1 MRRLSPWLPRRLGP
15 QLVALTTLAM
25 LLAIGGHAAWVLR
38 EQSDRLASGL
48 KDHAQALAQNL
59 AVSSAGP
66 LVQLELDRIEDLLV
80 RASRFPDVTDLRLID
95 PAGRVLSQVRHLP
108 GAEPERVFNL
118 AKTPSH
124 VPPAGPAS
132 AAIET
137 VDGTPTMVAWAPVVA
152 GTRLGWIRVELSTA
166 GLDVARLQDLRT
178 SLYAALIAMLGSWAL
193 VQLFLRRPIEALQNA
208 HGFALQLDHAKGQR
222 LEVMVA
228 PLEIE
233 DLQRALDTASVQLE
247 AQRRDLEVTIEKDLR
262 LEADFRVAKQAAI
275 ERTQFMARMSHEI
288 RTPMNAIIGMTY
300 LALQT
305 PLDERQHNH
314 IDKAHRAAQN
324 LLGILN
330 DVLDFS
336 KIEAG
341 KLRVE
346 SVPFRIDDVLQDVV
360 DMLAFRAADKG
371 LEFLLDV
378 GADVPSTLVG
388 DPLRLLQVLA
398 NLCSNAIKFTDQGS
412 VLVSVR
418 LREQDAAHITLE
430 IAVRDSGI
438 GMTTQQQEG
447 LFQNY
452 SQAEDS
458 TTRLYGGTG
467 LGLAIS
473 RALVELMGGRI
484 WAESQAGF
492 GSTFRFESQFGV
504 AETELE
510 RRGDYLPAVAGKR
523 VLLAD
528 DSASALE
535 ITTSMALRMGL
546 IADSAL
552 SGEQAL
558 RLFEQALHS
567 GQAHEFV
574 VLDWRMPHMDGIETA
589 QKIHAAATAHA
600 LAAGTKPELPSIV
613 IVTSFGSEEVMT
625 SAHEMGVEVDAALG
639 KPFTLS
645 GLQGAMA
652 RACRTRESFDAPP
665 VPAPQE
671 AAPLPASEP
680 VGGPTLRGTR
690 ILVVEDNEFNQEL
703 ASMVL
708 EMDGA
713 TVELAND
720 GEQALERLA
729 RAPHFDAVLMDCQ
742 MPVMDGY
749 IATQCIRQRPE
760 LAGLLVV
767 ALTAEVSEDTSQ
779 KIMDAGMDDHIAK
792 PFDPPAMVAKLARL
806 INERRLPQA

>member
-1 MRRLSPWLPRRLGP
+1 MKRLGPWLPQRLGP
-15 QLVALTTLAM
+15 QLVMLTTLAM

-48 KDHAQALAQNL
+48 KDHAQALAENL

-80 RASRFPDVTDLRLID
+80 RASRFPDVIDLRLID
-95 PAGRVLSQVRHLP
+95 PAGRVLSQVKRAP
-108 GAEPERVFNL
+108 GAEPERVFDL
-118 AKTPSH
+118 VKTPGH
-124 VPPAGPAS
+124 TPRAGPAS
-132 AAIET
+132 ASIET
-137 VDGTPTMVAWAPVVA
+137 VDGTHTMVAWAPVVA
-152 GTRLGWIRVELSTA
+152 GTQLGWIRAELSTA
-166 GLDVARLQDLRT
+166 GLEVARLQALRT
-178 SLYAALIAMLGSWAL
+178 SLYAALIAVLGAWAL
-193 VQLFLRRPIEALQNA
+193 VQLFLRRPIKALQNA
-208 HGFALQLDHAKGQR
+208 HGFALQLDQANGRR
-222 LEVMVA
+222 LEVMGA

-233 DLQRALDTASVQLE
+233 DLQRALDSASVQLE
-247 AQRRDLEVTIEKDLR
+247 AQRRDLEVTLEKDLR
-262 LEADFRVAKQAAI
+262 LEADFRVAKQAAM

-360 DMLAFRAADKG
+360 DMLAYRAGDKG

-412 VLVSVR
+412 VRVSVR
-418 LREQDAAHITLE
+418 LREQDAAGITLE
-430 IAVRDSGI
+430 IAVSDSGI
-438 GMTTQQQEG
+438 GMTPQQQEG
-447 LFQNY
+447 LFQDY

-473 RALVELMGGRI
+473 RALVELMGGHI
-484 WAESQAGF
+484 GVESQAGG
-492 GSTFRFESQFGV
+492 GSTFHFDGRFGV

-510 RRGDYLPAVAGKR
+510 RRGDDLPTVAGKR

-546 IADSAL
+546 VADSAL

-558 RLFEQALHS
+558 RVFEQALQR
-567 GQAHEFV
+567 GEPHEFV
-574 VLDWRMPHMDGIETA
+574 ILDWRMPHMDGIETA
-589 QKIHAAATAHA
+589 QKIHNAATAHA
-600 LAAGTKPELPSIV
+600 LAAGTPPELPSIV
-613 IVTSFGSEEVMT
+613 IVTSYGSEEVMT
-625 SAHEMGVEVDAALG
+625 SARDMGVEVDAALG

-645 GLQGAMA
+645 GLQGALA
-652 RACRTRESFDAPP
+652 RACRTRASFDAL
-665 VPAPQE
+665 
-671 AAPLPASEP
+671 AAPTLQQAAPVSATEP
-680 VGGPTLRGTR
+680 VDSPSLRGTR
-690 ILVVEDNEFNQEL
+690 LLVVEDNEFNPEQ
-703 ASMVL
+703 ACMVL

-729 RAPHFDAVLMDCQ
+729 REPRFDAVLMDCQ

-749 IATQCIRQRPE
+749 TATQRIRQRPE

-767 ALTAEVSEDTSQ
+767 ALTAEVSEDIDQ
-779 KIMDAGMDDHIAK
+779 KILDAGMDDRIAK
-792 PFDPPAMVAKLARL
+792 PFDPPEMVATLVRL

>member
-15 QLVALTTLAM
+15 QLVVLTTLAM
-25 LLAIGGHAAWVLR
+25 LLGIGGHAAWVLHD
-38 EQSDRLASGL
+38 QSQRLVVGL
-48 KDHAQALAQNL
+48 KDHAQALAENL

-66 LVQLELDRIEDLLV
+66 LVQLELDRIEDLLL
-80 RASRFPDVTDLRLID
+80 RASNFPDVTGLRLID
-95 PAGRVLSQVRHLP
+95 PTGHVLSQVRHAP
-108 GAEPERVFNL
+108 GAPPERVFG
-118 AKTPSH
+118 ATD
-124 VPPAGPAS
+124 PAGNAPPGGQAS
-132 AAIET
+132 VAIET
-137 VDGTPTMVAWAPVVA
+137 VDGRDTMVAWAPVVA
-152 GTRLGWIRVELSTA
+152 GAQLGWIRAELSTA
-166 GLDVARLQDLRT
+166 ELEEARLGALRA
-178 SLYAALIAMLGSWAL
+178 SLYAALIAVLGSWGL
-193 VQLFLRRPIEALQNA
+193 VKLFLRRPIEALRNA
-208 HGFALQLDHAKGQR
+208 HEFALQLDQANGQR
-222 LEVMVA
+222 LEVMLA

-247 AQRRDLEVTIEKDLR
+247 AQRHDLELTIEKELR
-262 LEADFRVAKQAAI
+262 LEQDFRVAKQAAL

-288 RTPMNAIIGMTY
+288 RTPMNAVIGMTY

-305 PLDERQHNH
+305 PLDERQRNH
-314 IDKAHRAAQN
+314 IDKANRAAQN

-346 SVPFRIDDVLQDVV
+346 AVPFRLDDVLQDVV

-378 GADVPSTLVG
+378 SADVPPTLVG

-418 LREQDAAHITLE
+418 LRALDAKNITLD

-438 GMTTQQQEG
+438 GMTSLQQEG

-452 SQAEDS
+452 SQADTS
-458 TTRLYGGTG
+458 TSRLYGGTG

-473 RALVELMGGRI
+473 RALVDLMGGRI
-484 WAESQAGF
+484 WVESQPGF
-492 GSTFRFESQFGV
+492 GSTFRFESHFGV
-504 AETELE
+504 PEAELE
-510 RRGDYLPAVAGKR
+510 RRGEYLPAIAGKR

-528 DSASALE
+528 DCASALE
-535 ITTSMALRMGL
+535 ITTLMALRLGL
-546 IADSAL
+546 IVDSAH

-558 RLFEQALHS
+558 HLFEQALHS
-567 GQAHEFV
+567 GHPHDIV
-574 VLDWRMPHMDGIETA
+574 ILDWRMPQMDGIETA
-589 QKIHAAATAHA
+589 QGIHAVAEAHA
-600 LAAGTKPELPSIV
+600 LGNGSKPHQPAIV
-613 IVTSFGSEEVMT
+613 IVTSFGSEDVMA
-625 SAHEMGVEVDAALG
+625 SAGDVGAAIDAALG

-645 GLQGAMA
+645 GLQGALA
-652 RACRTRESFDAPP
+652 RAWQTRVDQDAPP
-665 VPAPQE
+665 APRQQAPAE
-671 AAPLPASEP
+671 LVVAPS
-680 VGGPTLRGTR
+680 GGLALADRR

-703 ASMVL
+703 ACMVL

-713 TVELAND
+713 TVELAAD
-720 GEQALERLA
+720 GQQALDRLA
-729 RAPHFDAVLMDCQ
+729 REPRFDAVLMDCQ

-749 IATQCIRQRPE
+749 VATQRIRRRPE

-767 ALTAEVSEDTSQ
+767 ALTAEVSEGGHQ
-779 KIMDAGMDDHIAK
+779 KMLDAGMDDHISK
-792 PFDPPAMVAKLARL
+792 PFDPPAMVAMLAKL
-806 INERRLPQA
+806 INERRLANA

>member
-15 QLVALTTLAM
+15 QLVVLTTLAM
-25 LLAIGGHAAWVLR
+25 LLAIGGHAVWVLR
-38 EQSDRLASGL
+38 EQSDRLVSGL
-48 KDHAQALAQNL
+48 KDHAQALAENL

-66 LVQLELDRIEDLLV
+66 LVQLELDRIEDLLL
-80 RASRFPDVTDLRLID
+80 RASNFPDVTGLRLID
-95 PAGRVLSQVRHLP
+95 PAGRVLSQVRHVP
-108 GAEPERVFNL
+108 GTAPERVFDTFAAADN
-118 AKTPSH
+118 A
-124 VPPAGPAS
+124 PPGGRAQVAL
-132 AAIET
+132 ET
-137 VDGTPTMVAWAPVVA
+137 VEGRETMVAWAPVAA
-152 GTRLGWIRVELSTA
+152 GSQLGWIRAELSTA
-166 GLDVARLQDLRT
+166 TLEEARLDALRS
-178 SLYAALIAMLGSWAL
+178 SLYAALIAVLGSWVL
-193 VQLFLRRPIEALQNA
+193 VKLFLRRPIEALQNA
-208 HGFALQLDHAKGQR
+208 HAFALQLDQSNGQR
-222 LEVMVA
+222 LEVMLA

-247 AQRRDLEVTIEKDLR
+247 AQRHDLEVTIEKDLR
-262 LEADFRVAKQAAI
+262 LEADFRVAKQAAM

-305 PLDERQHNH
+305 PLDDRQRNH
-314 IDKAHRAAQN
+314 IDKANRAAQN

-346 SVPFRIDDVLQDVV
+346 AVPFRLDDVLQDVV
-360 DMLAFRAADKG
+360 DMLAFRASDKG

-378 GADVPSTLVG
+378 SADVPSTLVG

-418 LREQDAAHITLE
+418 LRAQDTSDITLD

-438 GMTTQQQEG
+438 GLTSLQQEG
-447 LFQNY
+447 LFQTYN
-452 SQAEDS
+452 QAEVS

-484 WAESQAGF
+484 WVESQPGF
-492 GSTFRFESQFGV
+492 GSTFRFECHFGV
-504 AETELE
+504 PEAELE
-510 RRGDYLPAVAGKR
+510 RRGEYLPAMAGKR

-535 ITTSMALRMGL
+535 ITTSMALRLGL
-546 IADSAL
+546 IVDSAHG
-552 SGEQAL
+552 GEQAL
-558 RLFEQALHS
+558 HLFERGLHS
-567 GQAHEFV
+567 GNPHDIV
-574 VLDWRMPHMDGIETA
+574 IVDWRMPQMDGIETA
-589 QKIHAAATAHA
+589 QRIHAAAKARA
-600 LAAGTKPELPSIV
+600 QGTGGKPRLPAIV
-613 IVTSFGSEEVMT
+613 IVTSFGSEEVMA
-625 SAHEMGVEVDAALG
+625 SAGDVGAVIDAALG

-645 GLQGAMA
+645 GLQGALA
-652 RACRTRESFDAPP
+652 RAWQARTDHDAPP
-665 VPAPQE
+665 SQVELA
-671 AAPLPASEP
+671 EP
-680 VGGPTLRGTR
+680 VVEPSGSLALSGRR

-703 ASMVL
+703 ACMVL

-720 GEQALERLA
+720 GQQALDRLT
-729 RAPHFDAVLMDCQ
+729 REPRFDAVLMDCQ

-749 IATQCIRQRPE
+749 IATQCIRRRPE
-760 LAGLLVV
+760 LAGLLVI
-767 ALTAEVSEDTSQ
+767 ALTAEVSEGGHQ
-779 KIMDAGMDDHIAK
+779 KILDAGMDDHISK
-792 PFDPPAMVAKLARL
+792 PFDPPAMVAMLARL
-806 INERRLPQA
+806 INERRLANA

>member
-1 MRRLSPWLPRRLGP
+1 MRRLGPWLPRRLGP
-15 QLVALTTLAM
+15 QLVVLTTLAM

-48 KDHAQALAQNL
+48 KEHAQALAENL

-66 LVQLELDRIEDLLV
+66 LVQLELDRIEDLLL
-80 RASRFPDVTDLRLID
+80 RASNFPDVSGLRLID
-95 PAGRVLSQVRHLP
+95 PKGRVLSQVRHVS
-108 GAEPERVFNL
+108 GAEPERVFEAAAASEN
-118 AKTPSH
+118 A
-124 VPPAGPAS
+124 PPAGRAS

-137 VDGTPTMVAWAPVVA
+137 VDGRDTMVAWAPVAA
-152 GTRLGWIRVELSTA
+152 GAQLGWIRVELSTA
-166 GLDVARLQDLRT
+166 ALKEARLDALRT
-178 SLYAALIAMLGSWAL
+178 SLYAALIAVLASWGL
-193 VQLFLRRPIEALQNA
+193 VKLFLRRPIEALQNA
-208 HGFALQLDHAKGQR
+208 HAFALQLDQANGQR
-222 LEVMVA
+222 LELMSA

-233 DLQRALDTASVQLE
+233 DLQRALDSASVQLE
-247 AQRRDLEVTIEKDLR
+247 TQRRDLEVTIEKDLR
-262 LEADFRVAKQAAI
+262 LEQDFRVAKQAAM

-305 PLDERQHNH
+305 PLDERQRNH
-314 IDKAHRAAQN
+314 VDKAHRAAQN

-346 SVPFRIDDVLQDVV
+346 SVPFRLDDVLQDVV
-360 DMLAFRAADKG
+360 DMLAYRAGDKG

-378 GADVPSTLVG
+378 SADVPATLVG

-398 NLCSNAIKFTDQGS
+398 NLCSNAIKFTDHGS

-418 LREQDAAHITLE
+418 LRELDATNITLD

-438 GMTTQQQEG
+438 GLTSQQQEG

-452 SQAEDS
+452 NQADTN

-484 WAESQAGF
+484 WVESQPGF
-492 GSTFRFESQFGV
+492 GSTFRFESHFGV
-504 AETELE
+504 PEADLE
-510 RRGDYLPAVAGKR
+510 RRGEYLPAIAGKR

-535 ITTSMALRMGL
+535 ITASMALRLGL
-546 IADSAL
+546 IVDSAH
-552 SGEQAL
+552 SGDQAL
-558 RLFEQALHS
+558 YLFEQALQS
-567 GQAHEFV
+567 GHPHDIV
-574 VLDWRMPHMDGIETA
+574 ILDWRMPQMDGIETA
-589 QKIHAAATAHA
+589 QRIHAAAAAHGHGVR
-600 LAAGTKPELPSIV
+600 LKSQLPCIV
-613 IVTSFGSEEVMT
+613 IVTSFGSEEVMA
-625 SAHEMGVEVDAALG
+625 SAGDVDVVVDAALG

-645 GLQGAMA
+645 GLQGALA
-652 RACRTRESFDAPP
+652 RAWRLRASSDAEPSTP
-665 VPAPQE
+665 QAP
-671 AAPLPASEP
+671 AAPAAVPSSSLALS
-680 VGGPTLRGTR
+680 GTR

-703 ASMVL
+703 VCMVL
-708 EMDGA
+708 EMEGA

-720 GEQALERLA
+720 GEQALERLS
-729 RAPHFDAVLMDCQ
+729 REPSFDAVLMDCQ
-742 MPVMDGY
+742 MPVMNGY
-749 IATQCIRQRPE
+749 IATQHIRQRPE
-760 LAGLLVV
+760 LADLLVV
-767 ALTAEVSEDTSQ
+767 ALTAEVSEGGHQ
-779 KIMDAGMDDHIAK
+779 KMLDAGMDDHIAK
-792 PFDPPAMVAKLARL
+792 PFDPPAMVAMLARL
-806 INERRLPQA
+806 INEKRLAQA

>member
-1 MRRLSPWLPRRLGP
+1 MTRLRRWLPRRLGP

-38 EQSDRLASGL
+38 EQSDRLAAGL
-48 KDHAQALAQNL
+48 KDHAQALAENL

-66 LVQLELDRIEDLLV
+66 LVQLELDRIEDLLL
-80 RASRFPDVTDLRLID
+80 RASSFPDVTGLCLID
-95 PAGRVLSQVRHLP
+95 PKGRVLSRVRHVS
-108 GAEPERVFNL
+108 GAEPERVFDSAAGADN
-118 AKTPSH
+118 A
-124 VPPAGPAS
+124 PPVGRAS

-137 VDGTPTMVAWAPVVA
+137 VDGRDAMVAWAPVAA
-152 GTRLGWIRVELSTA
+152 GAQLGWIRVELSTA
-166 GLDVARLQDLRT
+166 ALEEARLDALRT
-178 SLYAALIAMLGSWAL
+178 SLYAALIAVLASWGL
-193 VQLFLRRPIEALQNA
+193 VKLFLRRPIEALQNA
-208 HGFALQLDHAKGQR
+208 HAFALQLDQANGQR
-222 LEVMVA
+222 LELMSA

-233 DLQRALDTASVQLE
+233 DLQRALDAASVQLE
-247 AQRRDLEVTIEKDLR
+247 TQRRDLEVTIEKDLR
-262 LEADFRVAKQAAI
+262 LEQDFRVAKQAAM

-305 PLDERQHNH
+305 PLDERQRNH
-314 IDKAHRAAQN
+314 VDKAHRAAQN

-346 SVPFRIDDVLQDVV
+346 SVPFRLDDVLQDVV
-360 DMLAFRAADKG
+360 DMLAFRAGDKG
-371 LEFLLDV
+371 LEFLIDV
-378 GADVPSTLVG
+378 SADVPATLMG

-398 NLCSNAIKFTDQGS
+398 NLCSNAIKFTDHGS

-418 LREQDAAHITLE
+418 LRELNAASITLD

-438 GMTTQQQEG
+438 GLTSLQQEG

-452 SQAEDS
+452 NQADAS

-484 WAESQAGF
+484 WVESQPGF
-492 GSTFRFESQFGV
+492 GSTFRFESHFGV
-504 AETELE
+504 PEAELE
-510 RRGDYLPAVAGKR
+510 RRGEYLPAIAGKR

-535 ITTSMALRMGL
+535 ITASMALRLGL
-546 IADSAL
+546 IVDSAH

-558 RLFEQALHS
+558 YLFEQALQS
-567 GQAHEFV
+567 GHPHEIV
-574 VLDWRMPHMDGIETA
+574 ILDWRMPQMDGIETA
-589 QKIHAAATAHA
+589 QRIHAAA
-600 LAAGTKPELPSIV
+600 AAEGHDIRLRSQLPSIV
-613 IVTSFGSEEVMT
+613 IVTSFGSEEVMA
-625 SAHEMGVEVDAALG
+625 SAGEAGAVIDAALG

-645 GLQGAMA
+645 GLQGALA
-652 RACRTRESFDAPP
+652 RAWSTREEHA
-665 VPAPQE
+665 AT
-671 AAPLPASEP
+671 AAPKQAPAEP
-680 VGGPTLRGTR
+680 VAAGLAGELALTGMR

-703 ASMVL
+703 ACMVL

-713 TVELAND
+713 TVELANE
-720 GEQALERLA
+720 GQQALDRLS
-729 RAPHFDAVLMDCQ
+729 REPRFDAVLMDCQ

-749 IATQCIRQRPE
+749 IATQRIRQRPE
-760 LAGLLVV
+760 LADLLVI
-767 ALTAEVSEDTSQ
+767 ALTADVSEGGHQ
-779 KIMDAGMDDHIAK
+779 KILDAGMDDHIAK
-792 PFDPPAMVAKLARL
+792 PFDPPAMVAMLVRL
-806 INERRLPQA
+806 IHEKRLSQA

>member
-1 MRRLSPWLPRRLGP
+1 MRRLGPWMPQRLGP
-15 QLVALTTLAM
+15 QLVMLTTLAM

-48 KDHAQALAQNL
+48 KDHAQALAENL

-80 RASRFPDVTDLRLID
+80 RASRFPDVTDLKLID
-95 PAGRVLSQVRHLP
+95 PAGRVLSEVKHAP
-108 GAEPERVFNL
+108 GAKPERIFNSV
-118 AKTPSH
+118 KTPTH
-124 VPPAGPAS
+124 TPPAGPALAS
-132 AAIET
+132 VET
-137 VDGTPTMVAWAPVVA
+137 VEGSHTMVAWAPVVA
-152 GTRLGWIRVELSTA
+152 GAQLGWIRAELSTA
-166 GLDVARLQDLRT
+166 GLEVARQQALRA
-178 SLYAALIAMLGSWAL
+178 SLWAGLIAVLGSWAL
-193 VQLFLRRPIEALQNA
+193 VQLFLRRPIKALQNA
-208 HGFALQLDHAKGQR
+208 HGFALQLDQANGQR
-222 LEVMVA
+222 LEVMAA

-233 DLQRALDTASVQLE
+233 DLQHALDSASVQLE
-247 AQRRDLEVTIEKDLR
+247 AQRRDLEVTLEKDLR
-262 LEADFRVAKQAAI
+262 LEADFRVAKQAAM
-275 ERTQFMARMSHEI
+275 ERTQFMAHMSHEI

-346 SVPFRIDDVLQDVV
+346 SVPFRLGDVLQDVV
-360 DMLAFRAADKG
+360 DMLAYRASDKG

-398 NLCSNAIKFTDQGS
+398 NLCSNAIKFTDKGS
-412 VLVSVR
+412 VRVSVQ
-418 LREQDAAHITLE
+418 LREQDASHITLD

-438 GMTTQQQEG
+438 GMTPQQQEG

-452 SQAEDS
+452 NQAEAS

-484 WAESQAGF
+484 WVESQAGA
-492 GSTFRFESQFGV
+492 GSTFRFESRFGV
-504 AETELE
+504 ADNDPEHH
-510 RRGDYLPAVAGKR
+510 GDFPDAIAGQRAWRSRKSI
-523 VLLAD
+523 D
-528 DSASALE
+528 ASAPALE
-535 ITTSMALRMGL
+535 PAASVDEPV
-546 IADSAL
+546 DS
-552 SGEQAL
+552 L
-558 RLFEQALHS
+558 RL
-567 GQAHEFV
+567 G
-574 VLDWRMPHMDGIETA
+574 
-589 QKIHAAATAHA
+589 
-600 LAAGTKPELPSIV
+600 
-613 IVTSFGSEEVMT
+613 
-625 SAHEMGVEVDAALG
+625 
-639 KPFTLS
+639 
-645 GLQGAMA
+645 
-652 RACRTRESFDAPP
+652 
-665 VPAPQE
+665 
-671 AAPLPASEP
+671 
-680 VGGPTLRGTR
+680 GTR

-703 ASMVL
+703 ACMVL

-729 RAPHFDAVLMDCQ
+729 REPRFDAVLMDCQ

-749 IATQCIRQRPE
+749 TATQHIRQRPE

-767 ALTAEVSEDTSQ
+767 ALTAEVSEDIDQ
-779 KIMDAGMDDHIAK
+779 KIQDAGMDDRIAK
-792 PFDPPAMVAKLARL
+792 PFDPPEMVATLVRL
-806 INERRLPQA
+806 INERRFSPA